1 MATRLVNVNAVVE
14 AREVGRLEELDEA
27 ARANDAAVWVT
38 ERTARLGAP
47 DAHDALLE
55 SLCDV
60 FEALHPVPVLVPPT
74 GAPRGLSRVVD
85 AAERGGRVVRICP
98 ATHSY
103 PVAGWVLSPIPEAC
117 ERYDLA
123 LLIDFDLQQPMWQEV
138 VEFARAFPRV
148 PMVLLAEALDRDP
161 VAGAALDATANLLL
175 QLTPD
180 CTSASHLLSIFG
192 PGRFVCGTG
201 HRPVPDPGNVWASLD
216 DLRDED
222 RHAVLAGNAQL
233 LADGAYAGTFL

>member
-1 MATRLVNVNAVVE
+1 VNALVE
-14 AREVGRLEELDEA
+14 AHEVGRLEQLDEA
-27 ARANDAAVWVT
+27 ARANGAAFWVT

-60 FEALHPVPVLVPPT
+60 FEALQPVPVLVPPT
-74 GAPRGLSRVVD
+74 GAPRGLRRVID
-85 AAERGGRVVRICP
+85 TAERGGRVVRICP

-103 PVAGWVLSPIPEAC
+103 PVAGWVLSPIPEVC

-138 VEFARAFPRV
+138 VEFARSFPRV

-161 VAGAALDATANLLL
+161 VAAAALDVTANLLL

-180 CTSASHLLSIFG
+180 CHSVSHLVSIFG
-192 PGRFVCGTG
+192 PARFVHGTG
-201 HRPVPDPGNVWASLD
+201 HRPLPDSGDVWASLEG
-216 DLRDED
+216 LRDDD
-222 RHAVLAGNAQL
+222 RHAVLVGNAQL